1 MPHLTLEITDNVP
14 APLELPATL
23 NRLNRAIVATGLF
36 EDRDVKGRAVVHSAY
51 AVGVDAPDRG
61 FVALTL
67 EILAG
72 RDREVRSRLA
82 DDLMAVLER
91 DFARAAEGGRVGFS
105 VQVREMDRE
114 SYRRR
119 RPAS

>member
-14 APLELPATL
+14 GPLELPATL